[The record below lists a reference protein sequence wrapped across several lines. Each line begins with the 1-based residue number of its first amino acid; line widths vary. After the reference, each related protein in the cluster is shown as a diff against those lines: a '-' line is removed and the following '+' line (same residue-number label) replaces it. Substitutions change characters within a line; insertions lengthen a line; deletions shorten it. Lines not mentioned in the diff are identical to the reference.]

1 MKEERAHIITAYSGN
16 RNYLL
21 ELLHFWAWH
30 PFARVDYLAIVR
42 YSEGNEQHLEKA
54 LVYLL
59 DHHVVRKDG
68 QSQVSLF
75 LLTGDEPLRSQVL
88 GLTRQDS
95 VLHPT
100 DAPLSPILHQGVALY
115 D

>member
-1 MKEERAHIITAYSGN
+1 MKEELAHIIAEYAGN

-42 YSEGNEQHLEKA
+42 FSEGSEQHLEEA

-59 DHHVVRKDG
+59 DNRVLRENRNSH
-68 QSQVSLF
+68 VSLF
-75 LLTGDEPLRSQVL
+75 SLTGDEPLHSQVL
-88 GLTRQDS
+88 GLSRQGC
-95 VLHPT
+95 VPHHPET
-100 DAPLSPILHQGVALY
+100 SPSPILHQGVATY